1 MLPFAP
7 HPRLVDAQRFAEEM
21 EAVRRRSLELG
32 IPSIDPQ
39 DGLILYTAALLS
51 SSLAEDAVLVDAGAG
66 IGYSSLWIARG
77 VRDAGCSGCR
87 LYAVEWDPEL
97 ARLARETL
105 GQHPWAQGIV
115 EVVEGDA
122 VELIARMRSVALA
135 FVDVEKSL
143 YPETVKLLSTRLVP
157 GGVALWHNA
166 FYPAPP
172 RRFYE
177 LLDSSPLRW
186 GIAPTPA
193 GMVVAVKPPG
203 LDTRRGS

>member
-1 MLPFAP
+1 MLPSAP
-7 HPRLVDAQRFAEEM
+7 HPRLLDAQRFAEEM
-21 EAVRRRSLELG
+21 EAVRSRSLELG

-39 DGLILYTAALLS
+39 DGLILYTAALAA
-51 SSLAEDAVLVDAGAG
+51 SSLPGEAVMLDAGAG

-77 VRDAGCSGCR
+77 IRDAGCTGCR

-97 ARLARETL
+97 ARLARETVSR
-105 GQHPWAQGIV
+105 HPWARGIV
-115 EVVEGDA
+115 EIVEGDA
-122 VELIARMRSVALA
+122 VKFMAKMRSVALA

-143 YPETVKLLSTRLVP
+143 YPETVELLSPRLVP
-157 GGVALWHNA
+157 GGAALWHNA

-186 GIAPTPA
+186 GVAPTPA
-193 GMVVAVKPPG
+193 GMVVAVKP
-203 LDTRRGS
+203 RG